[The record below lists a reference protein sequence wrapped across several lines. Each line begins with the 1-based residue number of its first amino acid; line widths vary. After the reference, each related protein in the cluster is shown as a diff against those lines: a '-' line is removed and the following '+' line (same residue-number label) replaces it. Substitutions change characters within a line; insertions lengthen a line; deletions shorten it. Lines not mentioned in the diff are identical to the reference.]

1 MLFFIRPIKD
11 LPCLQKGLCGAIL
24 LKKFN
29 FSVYNFKLMN
39 LIYRKCTLLWIFLLI
54 CINYSYAALSGK
66 EIYQQYCSVC
76 HASGLAGAPK
86 YQSKED
92 WSARLKQKHLQGLVD
107 SAIKGINAMPAK
119 GTCQACLAAD
129 IREAIKYMVPE
140 NEK

>member
-1 MLFFIRPIKD
+1 MTKRKSSILA
-11 LPCLQKGLCGAIL
+11 KGPLWGYTF
-24 LKKFN
+24 KKFY

-39 LIYRKCTLLWIFLLI
+39 LIYRKCTVLWIFLLT
-54 CINYSYAALSGK
+54 CMNYSYAAMSGK

-86 YQSKED
+86 YQSKVD
-92 WSARLKQKHLQGLVD
+92 WSARLKQKHLDGLVD